1 MVACQG
7 CRSTGRAGTGNDH
20 PGAGHQGDFMSVA
33 LGTGTTTARQA
44 RWVMLGI
51 LLIALIANGAFRVIG
66 LW

>member
-1 MVACQG
+1 
-7 CRSTGRAGTGNDH
+7 
-20 PGAGHQGDFMSVA
+20 MSVA